1 MVLLNTAHYK
11 ESNEKRKAFLY
22 IYIYISVLEGLLNI
36 LTASSMM
43 RDLWETCIY
52 FSLFFYL
59 NIIGGLYQLI
69 IANNKISIKNV
80 MIDRI
85 DLIAYL
91 KFKSFLF

>member
-1 MVLLNTAHYK
+1 MKK
-11 ESNEKRKAFLY
+11 EKLFY
-22 IYIYISVLEGLLNI
+22 TYIYISVLEGLLNI

-59 NIIGGLYQLI
+59 NNIGGLYQLI

-80 MIDRI
+80 II
-85 DLIAYL
+85 DLMYL